1 MRLSNWLQHLNR
13 RDTPIFPKFTIF
25 SKYLIIAISVI
36 AAFYTVNSVLAQTN
50 ILKDKQDAITQ
61 GNNQESWLD
70 EAMGSNIISTIKLA
84 TGVIPDD
91 VLNGTATN
99 WVPGGALGTTTN
111 LIASVYTPQASGIQY
126 IAQVKDNFLGKP
138 AYAQGTGFVGLQPL
152 LPIWRGFRNVV
163 YLLASIVFIFIG
175 IMIMLRIKISPQAVI
190 NIQNAIPQIIT
201 TLILV
206 TFSYAIAGLLI
217 DLTYILQGLAV
228 STLFFAN
235 GNPNSLLQ
243 MGMVKTL
250 VSNIKTVLGGEAFY
264 SLSDLISNNGFIQT
278 FDLIGRLIPIT
289 QVMVISGILGG
300 AIGTLLAAGGG
311 PLIALG
317 GGVLVGG
324 GVSIL
329 VLLIFTVIIFIKMI
343 QLLFGLIKAYINV
356 LLKII
361 LAPLEIGLGA
371 FPGMKIGFSS
381 WFIQLFAYLM
391 VFPGVLLFLLFV
403 NIIMEKIQ
411 AGGLWTPPLLGLPT
425 TLYFSSGL
433 GASALSSLFGI
444 GAFMLVAKLPE
455 MIPQVIFAIKPSPW
469 GAAIG
474 QATSTTTGLA
484 KNIAINTGTGMLAT
498 GTGPLRG
505 LNRKLAGLGSTTGGN
520 DQSIPKTVADSINS
534 ILKGK

>member
-1 MRLSNWLQHLNR
+1 MRLRSWLQHLNR
-13 RDTPIFPKFTIF
+13 RDTQIFPKFSNLTKF
-25 SKYLIIAISVI
+25 LATTLILFT
-36 AAFYTVNSVLAQTN
+36 AFHLVNSVLAQTN
-50 ILKDKQDAITQ
+50 IIKDKQDAITQ

-91 VLNGTATN
+91 VLDGTATS
-99 WVPGGALGTTTN
+99 WIPGGALGTTTN
-111 LIASVYTPQASGIQY
+111 LIASLYTPQASGIEY

-138 AYAQGTGFVGLQPL
+138 AYAQGTGFIGLQPL

-235 GNPNSLLQ
+235 GNPSSLLQ
-243 MGMVKTL
+243 MGMTKTL
-250 VSNIKTVLGGEAFY
+250 VSNIKTVFGGEAFY

-278 FDLIGRLIPIT
+278 FDLIGRLLPIT

-300 AIGTLLAAGGG
+300 GIGALLAAGGG
-311 PLIALG
+311 PLMALG

-324 GVSIL
+324 GVSVL
-329 VLLIFTVIIFIKMI
+329 VLLIFLIIIFIKMV

-411 AGGLWTPPLLGLPT
+411 GGGLWTPPLLGFPPT
-425 TLYFSSGL
+425 AFFASGL
-433 GASALSSLFGI
+433 GGSALSSLVGI
-444 GAFMLVAKLPE
+444 GAFMLAAKLPD

-469 GAAIG
+469 GTAIG
-474 QATSTTTGLA
+474 EPFKKLG
-484 KNIAINTGTGMLAT
+484 GTA
-498 GTGPLRG
+498 
-505 LNRKLAGLGSTTGGN
+505 NAGLYQGAHNAVTSRYETQEAMVPGS
-520 DQSIPKTVADSINS
+520 ADRPARAGKFVGS
-534 ILKGK
+534 ILELTGKARSK